1 MKPGISSL
9 PMHVSFGSRSKRR
22 VLSPASLALVVVS
35 LVGAG
40 CHTVNV
46 RSGVEPHADFSRY
59 HTFNFAEPSNSPDH
73 PHLTQT
79 NRLRI
84 QSAVVQELAKRAC
97 LQADQPDLFF
107 YIDFATSVE
116 TYDKSNPT
124 VQGGSIG
131 ANLSAHYGL
140 LYDDKLGSQPVVNY
154 TEGTLSFRAVDTKQ
168 NRLVWEGVA
177 KGALYQ
183 DRPDDLVQKRI
194 REAVQAV
201 FAKYPVKPG
210 RV

>member
-1 MKPGISSL
+1 MRA
-9 PMHVSFGSRSKRR
+9 SFGSRSKRR
-22 VLSPASLALVVVS
+22 VVSPVSLALMVVS
-35 LVGAG
+35 LVGFG
-40 CHTVNV
+40 CQTVAV
-46 RSGVEPHADFSRY
+46 RSGVEPNTDFSRY
-59 HTFNFAEPSNSPDH
+59 HTFNFAEPSKTPDH

-84 QSAVVQELAKRAC
+84 QSAVIQEMAKRGC
-97 LQADQPDLFF
+97 RQADQPDLLF

-116 TYDKSNPT
+116 TYDKSDPT
-124 VQGGSIG
+124 VQSGSIG
-131 ANLSAHYGL
+131 ANLSTYYGL

-154 TEGTLSFRAVDTKQ
+154 TEGTLSFRVVDTKQ
-168 NRLVWEGVA
+168 NRSVWEGVA
-177 KGALYQ
+177 KGVLYQ

>member
-1 MKPGISSL
+1 M
-9 PMHVSFGSRSKRR
+9 
-22 VLSPASLALVVVS
+22 VLSLLGV
-35 LVGAG
+35 G
-40 CHTVNV
+40 CHTVEV
-46 RSGVEPHADFSRY
+46 RSGVEPHTDFSNF
-59 HTFNFAEPSNSPDH
+59 HTFNFAEPSTSTNH
-73 PHLTQT
+73 PHLTAQ

-84 QSAVVQELAKRAC
+84 QSAVVEEMAKRGC
-97 LQADQPDLFF
+97 RQADHPDLLFS
-107 YIDFATSVE
+107 IDFATSVQ

-124 VQGGSIG
+124 VEGGSMG

-154 TEGTLSFRAVDTKQ
+154 TEGTLSFGALDTKQ

-177 KGALYQ
+177 KGVLYQ

-194 REAVQAV
+194 REAVQSV

-210 RV
+210 PH